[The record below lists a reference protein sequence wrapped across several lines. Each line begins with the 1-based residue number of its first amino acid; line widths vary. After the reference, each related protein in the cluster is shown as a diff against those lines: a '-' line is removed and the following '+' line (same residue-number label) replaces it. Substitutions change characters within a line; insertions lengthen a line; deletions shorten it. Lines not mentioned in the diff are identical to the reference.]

1 MLHLWFIREQDTQFI
16 LAFKIRYEIPK
27 AAAWGCVSRQ
37 TQGEAPWELQS
48 PLGPSLN
55 FLMVLFFQNHCSF
68 LAGLLKQMGKWHR
81 TASQRPWGHT
91 QLRDYVWTSL
101 GFSVV
106 KSELCTRLAVS
117 LMWAWIKATWHF
129 ELAEPQL
136 SPPSL
141 RYHDRREFSPSPSRQ
156 LTPVHRDL
164 FLLWIHGSL
173 STMDNAALTFTG
185 PRARMQGP
193 HTLCLNT

>member
-1 MLHLWFIREQDTQFI
+1 MRFQRQLLEAVFPDRQKGGTLGASVSSQPLFELPHGLVF
-16 LAFKIRYEIPK
+16 PK
-27 AAAWGCVSRQ
+27 PLFLPSWPV
-37 TQGEAPWELQS
+37 EA
-48 PLGPSLN
+48 N
-55 FLMVLFFQNHCSF
+55 
-68 LAGLLKQMGKWHR
+68 GKVERH
-81 TASQRPWGHT
+81 TASQGPWGQT
-91 QLRDYVWTSL
+91 QLRYYLRTSL
-101 GFSVV
+101 GFSIV
-106 KSELCTRLAVS
+106 KSERCTRLVVS

-129 ELAEPQL
+129 ELAELQL

-156 LTPVHRDL
+156 LTPAHHDL

-173 STMDNAALTFTG
+173 STIDNAALTFTG